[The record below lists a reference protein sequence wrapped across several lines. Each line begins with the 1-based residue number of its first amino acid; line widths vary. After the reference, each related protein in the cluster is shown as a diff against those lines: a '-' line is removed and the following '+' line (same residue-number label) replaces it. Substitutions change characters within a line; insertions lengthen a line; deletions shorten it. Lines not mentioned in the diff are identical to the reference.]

1 MSDQTKA
8 DHSELQ
14 RALDT
19 YCETDS
25 YRQTGRILQLSKDT
39 IRRRVKKA
47 RALGLLPNV
56 TASPGRRSP
65 QIEDEIAGNSRIITS
80 KGNRIVNV
88 EQLLNQAEVNLA
100 EWIITKKILNKWDG
114 LGRGEDGTT
123 EVIPLYQ
130 IKLWLERRPSF
141 FLQSVEPVQAI
152 RRSLPKI
159 KAETETAL
167 ILPDAQIGFRKRK
180 NELVPFHDR
189 TAMDL
194 ALQAAQLIQPDKV
207 VILGDWLDFPELS
220 RFTTEPET
228 RFLIQPA
235 LIECAWYLQAL
246 MLVLPSHCTVHWT
259 EGNHEMRLRNS
270 LLEHHSGALAD
281 VRSVDNLD
289 GPPAM
294 SVENLLGLDK
304 LGIEYIAPYGTPF
317 WLWDVMIHHGHVVR
331 GGGGKT
337 ASSIV
342 SSASHSQIVGHIHRR
357 ELCSRTL
364 IDPTQPNG
372 QRVISVMSP
381 GALCSTMPGIVPAG
395 RGRPN
400 QDWQQ
405 GLGLVHRTADDL
417 THLSLIPIDNGSA
430 VINGR
435 FLQGNENKYIGELK
449 RATGVDF

>member
-167 ILPDAQIGFRKRK
+167 ILPDAR
-180 NELVPFHDR
+180 
-189 TAMDL
+189 
-194 ALQAAQLIQPDKV
+194 
-207 VILGDWLDFPELS
+207 
-220 RFTTEPET
+220 
-228 RFLIQPA
+228 
-235 LIECAWYLQAL
+235 
-246 MLVLPSHCTVHWT
+246 
-259 EGNHEMRLRNS
+259 
-270 LLEHHSGALAD
+270 
-281 VRSVDNLD
+281 
-289 GPPAM
+289 
-294 SVENLLGLDK
+294 
-304 LGIEYIAPYGTPF
+304 
-317 WLWDVMIHHGHVVR
+317 
-331 GGGGKT
+331 
-337 ASSIV
+337 
-342 SSASHSQIVGHIHRR
+342 
-357 ELCSRTL
+357 
-364 IDPTQPNG
+364 
-372 QRVISVMSP
+372 
-381 GALCSTMPGIVPAG
+381 
-395 RGRPN
+395 
-400 QDWQQ
+400 
-405 GLGLVHRTADDL
+405 
-417 THLSLIPIDNGSA
+417 IP
-430 VINGR
+430 
-435 FLQGNENKYIGELK
+435 
-449 RATGVDF
+449 